1 MMENKL
7 KTLWDEGKPIINSWM
22 ASNSPFCGEVLAE
35 SGFDSITIDL
45 QHGLN
50 DYKDALSIFQA
61 IGRYP
66 VCPMARVPWLDPQII
81 MKILDAGAMGIICPM
96 INNLEQAEEFVSYMR
111 YPPLGQRSYGPT
123 RAIYSLGGS
132 YWEHA
137 NSEILALAMIE
148 TRESFENIQSIV
160 TTRGLS
166 GIYIGPS
173 DLSIGLSEGRLKP
186 GMDRTEPEI
195 VNAIKAILSEA
206 KKANIF
212 AGIHCATA
220 EYAAKAVGWGFDM
233 VTVNSDMR
241 LLAEVATGTVSNT
254 RDLIKNV

>member
-1 MMENKL
+1 MKNKI
-7 KTLWDEGKPIINSWM
+7 KTLWQEKKPIINSWM
-22 ASNSPFCGEVLAE
+22 SSNSPFCAEVLAE
-35 SGFDSITIDL
+35 SGYDSITVDL

-81 MKILDAGAMGIICPM
+81 MKILDAGSMGVICPM
-96 INNLEQAEEFVSYMR
+96 INTAKQAEEFVSYMR

-123 RAIYSLGGS
+123 RAIYSAGES
-132 YWEHA
+132 YWENA

-148 TRESFENIQSIV
+148 TKESFKNIRSIV
-160 TTRGLS
+160 TTKGLS

-173 DLSIGLSEGRLKP
+173 DLSIGLSDGQLKP
-186 GMDRTEPEI
+186 GLDRTEPEI
-195 VNAIKAILSEA
+195 VSAIQTILNEA
-206 KKANIF
+206 KMAKIF

-220 EYAAKAVGWGFDM
+220 EYAAKAISWGFDM
-233 VTVNSDMR
+233 VTVHSDVR
-241 LLAEVATGTVSNT
+241 LLAEVATRTVKNT
-254 RDLIKNV
+254 RGLIEKS

>member
-1 MMENKL
+1 
-7 KTLWDEGKPIINSWM
+7 
-22 ASNSPFCGEVLAE
+22 
-35 SGFDSITIDL
+35 
-45 QHGLN
+45 
-50 DYKDALSIFQA
+50 
-61 IGRYP
+61 
-66 VCPMARVPWLDPQII
+66 
-81 MKILDAGAMGIICPM
+81 
-96 INNLEQAEEFVSYMR
+96 MR

-148 TRESFENIQSIV
+148 TRESFENIKSIV
-160 TTRGLS
+160 TIQGLS

-173 DLSIGLSEGRLKP
+173 DLSIGLSDGRLKP

-206 KKANIF
+206 KRAKIL

>member
-1 MMENKL
+1 M
-7 KTLWDEGKPIINSWM
+7 
-22 ASNSPFCGEVLAE
+22 
-35 SGFDSITIDL
+35 
-45 QHGLN
+45 
-50 DYKDALSIFQA
+50 
-61 IGRYP
+61 
-66 VCPMARVPWLDPQII
+66 
-81 MKILDAGAMGIICPM
+81 
-96 INNLEQAEEFVSYMR
+96 
-111 YPPLGQRSYGPT
+111 
-123 RAIYSLGGS
+123 
-132 YWEHA
+132 
-137 NSEILALAMIE
+137 
-148 TRESFENIQSIV
+148 
-160 TTRGLS
+160 S

-173 DLSIGLSEGRLKP
+173 DLSIGLSEGLLKP

>member
-1 MMENKL
+1 MKNKI
-7 KTLWDEGKPIINSWM
+7 KTLWQDEQPIINSWM
-22 ASNSPFCGEVLAE
+22 ASNSPFCAEVLAE
-35 SGFDSITIDL
+35 SGFDSITVDL

-50 DYKDALSIFQA
+50 DYKDALAIFQA
-61 IGRYP
+61 IARYP

-81 MKILDAGAMGIICPM
+81 MKILDAGSMGVICPM
-96 INNLEQAEEFVSYMR
+96 INTAKQAEEFVSYMR

-123 RAIYSLGGS
+123 RAIYSAGES

-148 TRESFENIQSIV
+148 TKESFKNIRSIV
-160 TTRGLS
+160 TTKGLS

-173 DLSIGLSEGRLKP
+173 DLSIGLSDGQLKP

-195 VNAIKAILSEA
+195 VSAIQTILNEA
-206 KKANIF
+206 KMAKIF

-220 EYAAKAVGWGFDM
+220 EYAAKAISWGFDM
-233 VTVNSDMR
+233 VTVHSDVR
-241 LLAEVATGTVSNT
+241 LLAEVATRTVKNT
-254 RDLIKNV
+254 RGLIKKS